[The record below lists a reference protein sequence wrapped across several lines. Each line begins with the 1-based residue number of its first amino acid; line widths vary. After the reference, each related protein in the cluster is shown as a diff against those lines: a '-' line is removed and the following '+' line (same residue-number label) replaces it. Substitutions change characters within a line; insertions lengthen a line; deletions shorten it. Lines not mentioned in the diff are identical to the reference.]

1 MKRAINAFSLLF
13 QPIPRKRASNQIKP
27 AETEPA
33 TEPKP
38 EIAPGRST
46 GVYAFDTPDNAPLS
60 EKKTAPQFNDSFIL
74 L

>member
-27 AETEPA
+27 AETEPE

-38 EIAPGRST
+38 EIAPGQVDR
-46 GVYAFDTPDNAPLS
+46 GIRF
-60 EKKTAPQFNDSFIL
+60 
-74 L
+74 